1 MLLLLR
7 EEEYDDD
14 EDDEEELL
22 EEDGE
27 EVVRCTKNRGFNF
40 CSQTV
45 PGPCIVATQSDSS
58 PNKTFTRPVL
68 RVTARISP
76 RRKGD
81 QRRRT
86 DAQRFVGTELLANGW
101 ATRID
106 KNFAVSLHS
115 LQKQALTTKEN
126 APNRFTLLDTDPNVL
141 VGHCHQCRLCEQQAS
156 HRGP

>member
-1 MLLLLR
+1 MVSVQTLVLNFLLKEPHMLLLLR

-58 PNKTFTRPVL
+58 PNKTFARPVL
-68 RVTARISP
+68 RVTARSAPIV
-76 RRKGD
+76 K
-81 QRRRT
+81 
-86 DAQRFVGTELLANGW
+86 A
-101 ATRID
+101 
-106 KNFAVSLHS
+106 
-115 LQKQALTTKEN
+115 TKEN
-126 APNRFTLLDTDPNVL
+126 GRMRSDSLARSSL
-141 VGHCHQCRLCEQQAS
+141 RM
-156 HRGP
+156 GPD